1 MKNPT
6 YTLVTT
12 ILTLFAFSFPT
23 RGEESET
30 PATVSFIREVAP
42 ILVGKCQSCHG
53 AKTAES
59 NYRLDT
65 FEKLIQSGD
74 FEMAPVTAG
83 DLDDSE
89 FHRLITAEDEEERM
103 PNNGDQLTDA
113 EIQLINDWIIQG
125 AKFDGQDPAASIKD
139 QLPRVA
145 HPSAPAIYPT
155 AMPLS
160 ALTFSADGS
169 QLLVGGYHE
178 ILVWDPAA
186 GKLLNRIGD
195 IPQRVFGM
203 EFSPDNS
210 LLAVAGGNPGVS
222 GEVQLIPWASGP
234 NPEAKAK
241 FLGTHDDVFFD
252 VSFRPDGLQLAAASS
267 DGTVRVYDVATG
279 EQTLKIDNHADW
291 VTDICYST
299 DGKLIATASRDKT
312 AKVFNAETGELIATY
327 SGSNKPVEAV
337 AFSPDAKLV
346 ISTSGNLVR
355 VWNVED
361 SKVVGDMSGFGAEVF
376 ALQADAESVIAAS
389 ADKSVRR
396 FTLADRKQS
405 LAITDHPHSVLSL
418 AWHVASKRIGTGCF
432 DGTVSLWNLE
442 DGALLKR
449 FVAVPPEVEPTN

>member
-6 YTLVTT
+6 KTLVTA
-12 ILTLFAFSFPT
+12 ILAILAFSLPT
-23 RGEESET
+23 RSEEGET
-30 PATVSFIREVAP
+30 FATVSFIREVAP

-65 FEKLIQSGD
+65 FEKLMQAGD

-89 FHRLITAEDEEERM
+89 FHRLIIVEDDEERM
-103 PNNGDQLTDA
+103 PNNGDQLTDV
-113 EIQLINDWIIQG
+113 EIQLINNWITQG
-125 AKFDGQDPAASIKD
+125 AKFDGKDPTSSIKD
-139 QLPRVA
+139 QMPRVA
-145 HPSAPAIYPT
+145 HPPAPATYST
-155 AMPLS
+155 AIPLS

-178 ILVWDPAA
+178 ILVWDPVA
-186 GKLLNRIGD
+186 GTLVKRIGD

-210 LLAVAGGNPGVS
+210 LLAVAGGSPGVS
-222 GEVQLIPWASGP
+222 GEVQLIPWDNGP
-234 NPEAKAK
+234 KPEAKSNI
-241 FLGTHDDVFFD
+241 LVTHDDVFFD
-252 VSFRPDGLQLAAASS
+252 VSIRPDGLQLAAACS
-267 DGTVRVYDVATG
+267 DGTIRVFDIATS
-279 EQTLKIDNHADW
+279 EQTFKIDNHADW
-291 VTDICYST
+291 VTDICYSA

-312 AKVFNAETGELIATY
+312 AKVFNSETGKLVATY
-327 SGSNKPVEAV
+327 SGSKKSVEAV
-337 AFSPDAKLV
+337 AFSPDAKQV
-346 ISTSGNLVR
+346 ISTSGNVAR

-361 SKVVGDMSGFGAEVF
+361 SKVVGDMSGFAAEVF
-376 ALQADAESVIAAS
+376 ALQSDAESVIAAS

-405 LAITDHPHSVLSL
+405 LAITDHPHSVLSF
-418 AWHVASKRIGTGCF
+418 AWHGASNRIGTGCF

-442 DGALLKR
+442 DGTLLKR
-449 FVAVPPEVEPTN
+449 FVAIPPVDKPPN